1 MKEIILNGSEIQRK
15 VKRMAYQIYEA
26 NYKEKGVILA
36 GISGQGYKLAQL
48 LAEQLQEIAELN
60 VEIVELILDKE
71 TPHLSEVTLSKE
83 LPKIKSTPVIIV
95 DDVLNTGRTLIYSFK
110 PFLDNKVKK
119 MEVAVL
125 VDRSHGK
132 FPVKPNFTG
141 LSLSTTLNDHITVS
155 LSDEMEVYLT

>member
-48 LAEQLQEIAELN
+48 LAEQLQVIAELN